1 MLYIALSR
9 IEKKKKRY
17 FSNENAGFILDFA
30 QNISK
35 TYY

>member
-9 IEKKKKRY
+9 IEKKKRY

-35 TYY
+35 TYD